1 MKLRGIVIG
10 LLVLV
15 FGFLAISTSGFMKSA
30 VGQANAQCCPTPAPA
45 PTPALSIT
53 SVGALA
59 YRATP
64 GNSANTN
71 GVVLVVTDNAT
82 GKTSVNFYYQCA
94 PGDDLGKL
102 GKCPSDGF
110 KVFSRTVCTNDTSN
124 TPCSQ

>member
-82 GKTSVNFYYQCA
+82 GEDQRKFLLSVRS
-94 PGDDLGKL
+94 G
-102 GKCPSDGF
+102 
-110 KVFSRTVCTNDTSN
+110 R
-124 TPCSQ
+124 